1 MVSKEELSA
10 RVIDVTPEKRKPGR
24 PPGAKNKDTILKE
37 IIENNV
43 QAAFAEFA
51 EEAAGHLM
59 EGVREKDS
67 TCTKIF
73 WDRVM
78 PSQKAIDARTASV
91 PLVQINVSGLENV
104 PPAIDL
110 EYTHERSR

>member
-1 MVSKEELSA
+1 MIKGNEELSG
-10 RVIDVTPEKRKPGR
+10 RVVDVTPQKKVGR
-24 PPGAKNKDTILKE
+24 PKGSKNKDTILKE

-43 QAAFAEFA
+43 QKQFADFA

-59 EGVREKDS
+59 QGVRERDS

-78 PSQKAIDARTASV
+78 PSQKAIDAKTASV
-91 PLVQINVSGLENV
+91 PLVNITVSGLENV
-104 PPAIDL
+104 PDAIVVEDPD
-110 EYTHERSR
+110 ES